1 MKDFERDILQEVSLK
16 NNPYSVPEGYFESL
30 KDRAVKY
37 SKPAEVAPM
46 QFKRILT
53 TAISMAAMFI
63 IMVTAG
69 TMFLKGVTPEE
80 DLTEEDYIVFSD
92 GYLEL
97 EMYDTDGMAEQYAD
111 ASISDEDI
119 IEYLIYTG
127 VSQEFIEMSK

>member
-69 TMFLKGVTPEE
+69 TMLLKGVTPEE

-92 GYLEL
+92 GYFDL
-97 EMYDTDGMAEQYAD
+97 EMYDTDGIAEQYAD
-111 ASISDEDI
+111 AYVSDEDI

-127 VSQEFIEMSK
+127 MSQEFIEMSK

>member
-1 MKDFERDILQEVSLK
+1 MKDFKRDILQEASLQ
-16 NNPYSVPEGYFESL
+16 NSPYSVPEGYFESL
-30 KDRAVKY
+30 KERAVKY

-46 QFKRILT
+46 QFRRILW

-69 TMFLKGVTPEE
+69 TMFLKGVTPED
-80 DLTEEDYIVFSD
+80 DLTQEDYIVFSD
-92 GYLEL
+92 GYFDL